1 MPTELSGSD
10 VTFDD
15 DPETFYKFSSQYM
28 KCLFPST
35 DFPKLSIHSSG
46 AEMEQTME
54 QNDSKEIHIV
64 VSDSLP
70 NSACLTVNNKTYK
83 AKVVMGITAGGEGS
97 PDRPSKFR
105 VDRFARH
112 GGGFNEWWYQDRT
125 NGNQSRQIMTQY
137 MFPPDMQRN
146 LDNSLFPSE
155 PCLGNSVGL
164 PRNCFCFVTVFVKLG
179 QSRADEFK
187 IAMHRS
193 VGGQTVVFCDC
204 CENNSLIVTGRR
216 KENKR

>member
-1 MPTELSGSD
+1 
-10 VTFDD
+10 
-15 DPETFYKFSSQYM
+15 
-28 KCLFPST
+28 
-35 DFPKLSIHSSG
+35 
-46 AEMEQTME
+46 MEQTME

-64 VSDSLP
+64 VSNSLP
-70 NSACLTVNNKTYK
+70 NSACLTVNNKTYE
-83 AKVVMGITAGGEGS
+83 ARVVMGITAGGEGS

-105 VDRFARH
+105 VDRFAWH

-125 NGNQSRQIMTQY
+125 NGNQSRQITTQY

-146 LDNSLFPSE
+146 LDNTLFPSE

-164 PRNCFCFVTVFVKLG
+164 PRNCFCFVTVLVKLS

-193 VGGQTVVFCDC
+193 VGEQTVVFCDC
-204 CENNSLIVTGRR
+204 CENNPLIVTGRR